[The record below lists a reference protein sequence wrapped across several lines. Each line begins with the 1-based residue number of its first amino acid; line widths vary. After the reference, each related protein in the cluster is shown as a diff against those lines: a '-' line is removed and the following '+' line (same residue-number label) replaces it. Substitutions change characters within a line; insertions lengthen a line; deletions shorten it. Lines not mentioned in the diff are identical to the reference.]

1 VSEGAGQTITTAQ
14 DIEQHVAALHLHPVV
29 LWVYQDACPP
39 SNGCTL
45 KPPPFSSSGTPEAE
59 VWQYAQSPRRRSSTL
74 ACARTYSADGNCYV
88 NEPGLG
94 GLHLDLSVATSGD
107 PSHGR

>member
-1 VSEGAGQTITTAQ
+1 VDDGPGTTITTAE
-14 DIEQHVAALHLHPVV
+14 DIEQHVAAQHLHPIV

-45 KPPPFSSSGTPEAE
+45 KPPPLTASGTLNAE
-59 VWQYAQSPRRRSSTL
+59 VWQYAQSPRRKASTL
-74 ACARTYSADGNCYV
+74 ACAKTYSADGGCSV
-88 NEPGLG
+88 NGLMG
-94 GLHLDLSVATSGD
+94 VHLDLSVANSSD